1 MLSVKTSL
9 LSKRWRFLYASLSEA
24 NFDVHK
30 LFKLNCDQKNTQMLE
45 TICTMMN
52 KRTLVEGVNKFLY
65 KALSGSKATFLQ
77 DFLLLSS
84 RVCYGYS
91 SVDSFCNYNGH

>member
-1 MLSVKTSL
+1 MHHYLTIS
-9 LSKRWRFLYASLSEA
+9 

-52 KRTLVEGVNKFLY
+52 KRTLVEGVNKFLI

-77 DFLLLSS
+77 DFLLLYISMS
-84 RVCYGYS
+84 LLWIFVG
-91 SVDSFCNYNGH
+91 